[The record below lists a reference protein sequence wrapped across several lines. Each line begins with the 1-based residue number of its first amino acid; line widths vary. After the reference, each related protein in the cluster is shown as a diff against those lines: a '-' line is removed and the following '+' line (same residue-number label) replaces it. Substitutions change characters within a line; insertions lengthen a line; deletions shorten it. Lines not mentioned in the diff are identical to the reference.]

1 MGTVVVI
8 YNEEAKKVKNKMD
21 SKEAMERIK
30 FEVSQEM
37 GLSKPVEKKQK
48 NIKK

>member
-1 MGTVVVI
+1 V
-8 YNEEAKKVKNKMD
+8 ESKKET
-21 SKEAMERIK
+21 KEAMERIK

>member
-1 MGTVVVI
+1 VV
-8 YNEEAKKVKNKMD
+8 NKKD
-21 SKEAMERIK
+21 TKEAMQRIK

>member
-1 MGTVVVI
+1 
-8 YNEEAKKVKNKMD
+8 MD
-21 SKEAMERIK
+21 SKESMERIK
-30 FEVSQEM
+30 FEVGQEM